1 MNLKMKQA
9 FIDHYDWLVETKK
22 RYADKIGADF
32 QMYEYD
38 EDYIKFHEEY
48 SKKYPFLTDYNIV
61 NKYKL
66 HILDRLVNYKDE
78 VLYLD
83 FDAIPTTNESFF
95 DVWDLNKGIAI
106 LHNNDKIRDP
116 GQHIHRINGTIRS
129 PSAKYFNAMA
139 MLEETDNKP
148 QCDVVNTAIIG
159 ATKEHWKKLKYFDDL
174 KQSFDL
180 MTYLKSDEY
189 QSMYPPNITKTFGY
203 DNETIFTYKLVANN
217 VSVQW
222 LNYQWHFFYDNNR
235 GIPQDAKIV
244 HAINKEF
251 ESNLSVLN
259 GQTLHAKSLGF
270 LHPTK
275 KKFVHFESELPADFK
290 KILHLLEKLGD

>member
-1 MNLKMKQA
+1 MSRVIYSIYINIPKEKLDIHDKHILKENQTPMNHKMAQA
-9 FIDHYDWLVETKK
+9 FIDYYDWLIETKK
-22 RYADKIGADF
+22 RYADSIGAEF

-38 EDYIKFHEEY
+38 DDYIKFHEDY
-48 SKKYPFLTDYNIV
+48 SKRYPFLSEYNIV

-95 DVWDLNKGIAI
+95 DVWDLSKGIAI

-116 GQHIHRINGTIRS
+116 GQHIHKINGTIRS

-139 MLEETDNKP
+139 MLEQRGLNP
-148 QCDVVNTAIIG
+148 QCDVVNTAILG
-159 ATKEHWKKLKYFDDL
+159 ATKEHWKRLRYFDDL
-174 KQSFDL
+174 DESFKL
-180 MTYLKSDEY
+180 MTKLINNKE
-189 QSMYPPNITKTFGY
+189 QTMYPPNITRTFGY
-203 DNETIFTYKLVANN
+203 DNETIFSYKIVENN
-217 VSVQW
+217 VPIQW
-222 LNYQWHFFYDNNR
+222 LDYQWHFFYDNNR

-251 ESNLSVLN
+251 ERVW
-259 GQTLHAKSLGF
+259 KYYD
-270 LHPTK
+270 K
-275 KKFVHFESELPADFK
+275 KELD
-290 KILHLLEKLGD
+290 L

>member
-1 MNLKMKQA
+1 MSRVIYSIYIDIPKDKLDLYDSHILKENETPMNIKMKQA
-9 FIDHYDWLVETKK
+9 FIDHYDKLIETKK

-38 EDYIKFHEEY
+38 EDYIKFHEDY

-78 VLYLD
+78 ILYLD

-95 DVWDLNKGIAI
+95 DVWDLSKGIAI

-139 MLEETDNKP
+139 MLEERGLSP

-159 ATKEHWKKLKYFDDL
+159 ATKEHWKKLRYFDDL
-174 KQSFDL
+174 NESFKL
-180 MTYLKSDEY
+180 MTKLINNKE

-203 DNETIFTYKLVANN
+203 DNETIFSYKIVENN
-217 VSVQW
+217 VPIQW

-251 ESNLSVLN
+251 ERVW
-259 GQTLHAKSLGF
+259 KYYD
-270 LHPTK
+270 K
-275 KKFVHFESELPADFK
+275 KELD
-290 KILHLLEKLGD
+290 L

>member
-1 MNLKMKQA
+1 MSRVIYSIYINIPKEKLDIHDKHILKENQTPMNHKMAQA
-9 FIDHYDWLVETKK
+9 FIDYYDWLIETKK
-22 RYADKIGADF
+22 RYADSIGAEF

-38 EDYIKFHEEY
+38 DDYIKFHEDY
-48 SKKYPFLTDYNIV
+48 SKKYPFLSEYNIV

-95 DVWDLNKGIAI
+95 DVWDLSKGIAI

-116 GQHIHRINGTIRS
+116 GQHIHKINGTIRS

-139 MLEETDNKP
+139 MLEQRGLNP
-148 QCDVVNTAIIG
+148 QCDVVNTAILG
-159 ATKEHWKKLKYFDDL
+159 ATKEHWKRLRYFDDL
-174 KQSFDL
+174 DESFKL
-180 MTYLKSDEY
+180 MTKLINNKE
-189 QSMYPPNITKTFGY
+189 QSMYPPNITRTFGY
-203 DNETIFTYKLVANN
+203 DNETIFSYKIVENN
-217 VSVQW
+217 VPIQW
-222 LNYQWHFFYDNNR
+222 LDYQWHFFYDNNR

-251 ESNLSVLN
+251 ERV
-259 GQTLHAKSLGF
+259 KSF
-270 LHPTK
+270 YE
-275 KKFVHFESELPADFK
+275 KKFN
-290 KILHLLEKLGD
+290 I

>member
-1 MNLKMKQA
+1 MSRVIYSIYINIPKEKLDIHDKHILKDNQTPMNHKMAQA
-9 FIDHYDWLVETKK
+9 FIDYYDWLVDTKK
-22 RYADKIGADF
+22 RYADSIGAEF

-38 EDYIKFHEEY
+38 DDYIKFHEEY
-48 SKKYPFLTDYNIV
+48 SKKYPFLSEYNIV

-95 DVWDLNKGIAI
+95 DIWDLNKGITL

-129 PSAKYFNAMA
+129 PSA
-139 MLEETDNKP
+139 MLEERNFSP
-148 QCDVVNTAIIG
+148 QCDVVNTAIVG

-174 KQSFDL
+174 KESFDL
-180 MTYLKSDEY
+180 MTYLQSKDY

-203 DNETIFTYKLVANN
+203 DNETIFSYKLIANQ
-217 VSVQW
+217 VPVQW
-222 LNYQWHFFYDNNR
+222 LDNNWHFFYDNNR
-235 GIPQDAKIV
+235 GISKDAKIV

-251 ESNLSVLN
+251 ERV
-259 GQTLHAKSLGF
+259 
-270 LHPTK
+270 
-275 KKFVHFESELPADFK
+275 KKFYEK
-290 KILHLLEKLGD
+290 KFNI